1 MPFLIVIGY
10 NRFIMGI
17 NADIQTALEGA
28 GLSEKEI
35 KAYIVLL
42 EMGPQHANAVARGA
56 GITRANVYYHLEQ
69 LKEKGLITTYSN
81 WDNTQFFKAEP
92 ANSVVKYLKQKQK
105 KLEDKIEQVDQ
116 IAESLDALADSGGP
130 QVPSMKIYDS
140 VEKVESLY
148 DEILE
153 SDIMNAI
160 VNIDRV
166 DEFFPKFGAKFPELV
181 SERGINVKELVVD
194 TDGAKSYKKSVKGD
208 THDVRILSKEFS
220 HQTDILIY
228 NNEVAFISYDGSPS
242 AFVVQNPAI
251 FATQQQVFDELWKK
265 TD

>member
-1 MPFLIVIGY
+1 
-10 NRFIMGI
+10 MGI
-17 NADIQTALEGA
+17 NRDIQTALEGA

-42 EMGPQHANAVARGA
+42 EMGPQHANAVARAA
-56 GITRANVYYHLEQ
+56 GISRSNIYYHLEQ

-92 ANSVVKYLKQKQK
+92 ANSVVRY
-105 KLEDKIEQVDQ
+105 LEDQQKTLENKISEVESV
-116 IAESLDALADSGGP
+116 AESLDALAGTGGT
-130 QVPSMKIYDS
+130 QVPSMRIYEN
-140 VEKVESLY
+140 VERVEQLY
-148 DEILE
+148 DEIMD

-181 SERGINVKELVVD
+181 AERGMDVKELVVD
-194 TDGAKSYKKSVKGD
+194 TDGAKSYRKSIKGD
-208 THDVRILSKEFS
+208 KHDVRILSKEFN

-228 NNEVAFISYDGSPS
+228 NNEVAFISYDGGSPS
-242 AFVVQNPAI
+242 AWVVQNPAI
-251 FATQQQVFDELWKK
+251 FATQVEVFDELWKK